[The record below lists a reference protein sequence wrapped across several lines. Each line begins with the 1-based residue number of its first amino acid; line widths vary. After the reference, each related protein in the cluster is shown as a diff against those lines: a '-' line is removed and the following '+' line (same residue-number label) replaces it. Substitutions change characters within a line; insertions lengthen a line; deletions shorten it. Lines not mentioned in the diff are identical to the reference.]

1 LQKREAKLTSVFTK
15 REEDLE
21 SERETRKRAEKE
33 KKDLIEEAES
43 LRNEITERHIV
54 SNAEIGKYSITIQA
68 YVHILHNF

>member
-43 LRNEITERHIV
+43 AQRDHRTTHR
-54 SNAEIGKYSITIQA
+54 Q
-68 YVHILHNF
+68 

>member
-15 REEDLE
+15 SEEDLE

-54 SNAEIGKYSITIQA
+54 SNAGAIQKTKRSSSYKA
-68 YVHILHNF
+68 